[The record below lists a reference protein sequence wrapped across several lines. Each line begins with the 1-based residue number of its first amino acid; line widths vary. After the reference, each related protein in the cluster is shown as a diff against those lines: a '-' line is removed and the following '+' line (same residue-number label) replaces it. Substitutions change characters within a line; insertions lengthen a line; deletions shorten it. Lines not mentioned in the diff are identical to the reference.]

1 MRCGVKKLKILS
13 LLLILTTVLSFCI
26 SCNKPTESYQKG
38 LKMREEY
45 IKFLNNKYKDYKE
58 VPYGLDITKKTDLVG
73 ICYTTWFTALYHG
86 RENAP
91 NITKILAGQ
100 EEWGRPYSYHWWAE
114 PEVGFYKSDDKE
126 VIRLHMMQLAEMG
139 ADYIIIDNT
148 NATTGWK
155 KSSSWDLYVSI
166 PCAAILDTI
175 VEMRSEGLKTPYV
188 VFWSAAGSNRGWSVT
203 NATYEEFHTQ
213 EKWKDCFVYWEGK
226 PFMLTTDIPE
236 GKPDYEMTI
245 KKQWGLNSSPETGVW
260 TFLNINNPAV
270 YDENGFIE
278 QTCVATAAQE
288 TYMSLAT
295 AHGRNHGIFMYTQ
308 WYNAFKYR
316 PKVITITW
324 WNEWCAIMMMDND
337 GNRLFTDNYNQEFSR
352 DIEPMKGGHGDQYYR
367 WTMQYIKAYKN
378 LQPCPVLVEQG
389 YRQEAI
395 DSVIL
400 K

>member
-13 LLLILTTVLSFCI
+13 LLLMLTTVLSFCI

-45 IKFLNNKYKDYKE
+45 IKFLNDKYKDYKE

-166 PCAAILDTI
+166 PCAAI
-175 VEMRSEGLKTPYV
+175 
-188 VFWSAAGSNRGWSVT
+188 
-203 NATYEEFHTQ
+203 
-213 EKWKDCFVYWEGK
+213 
-226 PFMLTTDIPE
+226 
-236 GKPDYEMTI
+236 
-245 KKQWGLNSSPETGVW
+245 
-260 TFLNINNPAV
+260 
-270 YDENGFIE
+270 
-278 QTCVATAAQE
+278 
-288 TYMSLAT
+288 
-295 AHGRNHGIFMYTQ
+295 
-308 WYNAFKYR
+308 
-316 PKVITITW
+316 
-324 WNEWCAIMMMDND
+324 
-337 GNRLFTDNYNQEFSR
+337 
-352 DIEPMKGGHGDQYYR
+352 
-367 WTMQYIKAYKN
+367 
-378 LQPCPVLVEQG
+378 
-389 YRQEAI
+389 
-395 DSVIL
+395 
-400 K
+400 